1 MKNVWKT
8 GSHSCLVLC
17 LLPPPPTGGV
27 HFYQFFTYVASLSA
41 NTRKYGRICHPPT
54 FLTQD
59 VHHYACSL
67 FPLLSFLCLT
77 VYSGKLALS
86 ERWWMTT
93 PLIFTA
99 VSYSTLGMFVDHPA
113 IYRRGFQTSAIPS
126 LMLQWIT
133 TFTYPSTQ
141 VQTPLGEKFPEVLP
155 HLFFLANSYS
165 PPDTHNP
172 GARHTKRHV
181 QRAAGSVPA
190 FSAKLVVMA

>member
-1 MKNVWKT
+1 MKNVWEDWV
-8 GSHSCLVLC
+8 SFSPSPLPSC
-17 LLPPPPTGGV
+17 PPPPTGGV

-67 FPLLSFLCLT
+67 FLAVFLCLT

-113 IYRRGFQTSAIPS
+113 IYRRGFQTSAIPNDAAVNNHVHISFHTGADASRGEIPRSTAPPFLPGKLLLTSWHPQPREPDIRRGMSRELQEACLPS
-126 LMLQWIT
+126 LQSW
-133 TFTYPSTQ
+133 
-141 VQTPLGEKFPEVLP
+141 
-155 HLFFLANSYS
+155 
-165 PPDTHNP
+165 
-172 GARHTKRHV
+172 
-181 QRAAGSVPA
+181 
-190 FSAKLVVMA
+190 